1 MRVLYL
7 HGFVSSP
14 AAGKATYL
22 AERFAQDGMDF
33 RVPDLNA
40 PEFASSTAA
49 TMIHQTQIDMAGAD
63 SVALIGSSM
72 GGFIALRVAAMNPSV
87 KKLILLAPAFEMGT
101 RMEREMGQAADL
113 WKQRGSFPFFH
124 YATQRDEPLH
134 YEFLQSLKDEEQ
146 KPLASRLPVLI
157 LHGVRDTV
165 VPWELS
171 FRYLSANPQAEL
183 VLLDSDHQ
191 LTDKKDVLYRHIKSF
206 LV

>member
-14 AAGKATYL
+14 AGGKASYFS
-22 AERFAQDGMDF
+22 ERFSQEGIDF
-33 RVPDLNA
+33 RAPDLNG
-40 PEFASSTAA
+40 PDFSKSTAE
-49 TMIHQTQIDMAGAD
+49 TMIRQTQMEMAGAD
-63 SVALIGSSM
+63 SVALVGSSM
-72 GGFIALRVAAMNPSV
+72 GGFIALRVAALNPSV

-113 WKQRGSFPFFH
+113 WKQRGSHSFFH
-124 YATQRDEPLH
+124 YATGREENLH
-134 YEFLQSLKDEEQ
+134 YAFLQSLQAEEA
-146 KPLASRLPVLI
+146 KPLRDLPVLI
-157 LHGVRDTV
+157 LHGIRDTV

-171 FRYLSANPQAEL
+171 FRYLSTNPHAEL

-206 LV
+206 LL